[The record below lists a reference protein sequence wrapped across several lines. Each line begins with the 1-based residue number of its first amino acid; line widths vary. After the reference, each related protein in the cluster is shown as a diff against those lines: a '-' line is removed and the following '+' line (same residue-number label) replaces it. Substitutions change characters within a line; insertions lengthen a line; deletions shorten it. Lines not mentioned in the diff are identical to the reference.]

1 MQVQVLCI
9 IYLKS
14 YWWLIL
20 CINNFLFFLCDIIL
34 SGDSIFSNLCP
45 HISYKIYLTNHE
57 MSHSLNNLPQ
67 GAYEKPV
74 NIVQLNIFQLA
85 SSLSNSSWCGKF
97 NRKLH
102 PTGINS
108 WYSQSIC
115 LCLHTCNY
123 LLVWGTM
130 VMNLPHRLHIWGIFT
145 WGSLYLAAERWRSWH
160 STYKMSA
167 KYDLIFLWD
176 YTFHKANLSNEHKI

>member
-130 VMNLPHRLHIWGIFT
+130 VMNLPHQTSHMRNFHMGKFVPCSWTLTLMAQHLQNVSKVWFDFLMR
-145 WGSLYLAAERWRSWH
+145 LYLP
-160 STYKMSA
+160 
-167 KYDLIFLWD
+167 
-176 YTFHKANLSNEHKI
+176 